1 MRWGERR
8 GPGTDFS
15 PTVFRGGQQ
24 EKSARRTGKG
34 LLENGKQEAKWRLC
48 LRKKV
53 GAVSGGPTGSGSCG
67 DWGAAGV
74 QVA

>member
-15 PTVFRGGQQ
+15 HTVFRGGQQ

-48 LRKKV
+48 LRKK
-53 GAVSGGPTGSGSCG
+53 
-67 DWGAAGV
+67 AGV
-74 QVA
+74 LPAQGPVVTGKQQGCKLPR